1 MEDREIEKSYSL
13 GEFIAEL
20 RRLADTLEADG
31 NFSIELEGEDV
42 VIPESAIASIAYE
55 IEDGRAEIEFQ
66 MTWDVESDEDDEDD
80 AEEGDDD
87 NEESETEEEAKSVAA
102 DETEAAA

>member
-13 GEFIAEL
+13 GEFITEL

-31 NFSIELEGEDV
+31 NFSIELEGEQV
-42 VIPESAIASIAYE
+42 MIPESAIASIAYE

-66 MTWDVESDEDDEDD
+66 MTWEVESADDDEDE
-80 AEEGDDD
+80 AVEM
-87 NEESETEEEAKSVAA
+87 ESRTEDEAKSEAT